1 MALVLSEEQQL
12 LKDSAEGFLA
22 EKAPV
27 SQLRA
32 LRDNRDEVGYSKEL
46 WVEMSEMGFAG
57 LLVDEDNGG
66 VNFGVVGAGIVAEAM
81 GKTLSASPYLS
92 SAVIAASVIEAA
104 GSDEQKSDLLPQI
117 ASGEKIVT
125 LAIDEG
131 AHHNPDKIALKAIK
145 TDSGYTL
152 SGLKTFV
159 CDGHVAD
166 TIIVAAR
173 TSGEAGESGG
183 VSLFLVEK
191 GASGLIVDRTVMT
204 DSRNWAKVTF
214 ESVTVSSDA
223 MLGAADEGLSLIEPA
238 LDRARIIVAAELLG
252 VAQECLDQTVKYL
265 QERKQFGVLIGTFQG
280 LQHRAAHLFSEIELT
295 RSAVLK
301 AMQMA
306 DTGGDIRW
314 FASLA
319 KAKASKTAE
328 LATNEAIQM
337 HGGIGMTDE
346 FDIGFYIKRARI
358 LQQFLGDSNFHTDR
372 FATCSSY

>member
-1 MALVLSEEQQL
+1 MALILNEEQQL
-12 LKDSAEGFLA
+12 LKESADGFFA

-27 SQLRA
+27 SQLRE
-32 LRDNRDEVGYSKEL
+32 LRDTRSEVGYSSDL
-46 WVEMSEMGFAG
+46 WSEMAEMGFAG

-66 VNFGVVGAGIVAEAM
+66 TDFGVMGAGIVAEAM
-81 GKTLSASPYLS
+81 GRTLSASPYLA
-92 SAVIAASVIEAA
+92 SAVLGASVIRAVA
-104 GSDEQKSDLLPQI
+104 SDAQKAELLPAI
-117 ASGEKIVT
+117 AGGEKLIT
-125 LAIDEG
+125 LAIDET
-131 AHHNPDKIALKAIK
+131 AHHKPENTALKAK
-145 TDSGYTL
+145 ADGDGYVL

-166 TIIVAAR
+166 SYLVLAR
-173 TSGEAGESGG
+173 TSGEAGDTAGL
-183 VSLFLVEK
+183 SLFLVDR
-191 GASGLIVDRTVMT
+191 GAGGLIVDRTIMA
-204 DSRNWAKVTF
+204 DSRNWAKLTF
-214 ESVTVSSDA
+214 EGVRVGADA
-223 MLGAADEGLSLIEPA
+223 LVGELGGAFDAIEPA

-252 VAQECLDQTVKYL
+252 IAQECLDRTVEYL
-265 QERKQFGVLIGTFQG
+265 RERKQFGVVIGSFQG
-280 LQHRAAHLFSEIELT
+280 LQHRASHLFSEIEVT

-306 DTGGDIRW
+306 DAGGDVRW

-319 KAKASKTAE
+319 KAKACKTAE

-358 LQQFLGDSNFHTDR
+358 MQAFLGDFNYHADR